1 MTDADSRPPTAG
13 PAPRVG
19 AGRVEDEFPE
29 PQAPVESGSYWQ
41 GDLPEA
47 DAAPPPRK
55 RVASS
60 LRSLIEWVAVAVGA
74 LAVALLIKAFLLQAF
89 FIPSTSMHDT
99 LAVNDRVLVNKLS
112 YVIGEVDRG
121 DIIVFDKPE
130 QAGGTIDDFIKR
142 VIALPGETIT
152 FVGGEVFIDGQRLQE
167 PYIDGAATNH
177 GSVAIDAEGCI
188 NQPAP
193 DTCTLAEGYFFVM
206 GDNRG
211 NSTDSRHFG
220 PIPEDT
226 IVGRAFLKV
235 WPLGD
240 IGFL

>member
-1 MTDADSRPPTAG
+1 MTDADSRPQTAG

-19 AGRVEDEFPE
+19 AGRVEHDVPQPAAPE
-29 PQAPVESGSYWQ
+29 ESGSYWQ

-47 DAAPPPRK
+47 DTEPPARK
-55 RVASS
+55 RVDSS

-89 FIPSTSMHDT
+89 FIPSASMHDT

-112 YVIGEVDRG
+112 YAIGEVDRG
-121 DIIVFDKPE
+121 DIIVFDRPE
-130 QAGGTIDDFIKR
+130 RAGGPIDDFIKR
-142 VIALPGETIT
+142 VVALPGETIT
-152 FVGGEVFIDGQRLQE
+152 FVGGEVFINGQRLQE
-167 PYIDGAATNH
+167 PYVDGASTEH
-177 GSVAIDAEGCI
+177 RSSAIIGEGCV
-188 NQPAP
+188 NEPAP

-206 GDNRG
+206 GDNRS
-211 NSTDSRHFG
+211 NSTDSRDFG

>member
-1 MTDADSRPPTAG
+1 MTDADSRPPIAG

-19 AGRVEDEFPE
+19 AGRVEDEFPQPAE
-29 PQAPVESGSYWQ
+29 PPTPAGSYWQ
-41 GDLPEA
+41 GDLPEPG
-47 DAAPPPRK
+47 DAPRK
-55 RVASS
+55 RFDSS

-89 FIPSTSMHDT
+89 FIPSASMDDT

-112 YVIGEVDRG
+112 YVFGDVERG
-121 DIIVFDKPE
+121 DIIVFDRPE
-130 QAGGTIDDFIKR
+130 RAGGNIEDFIKR
-142 VIALPGETIT
+142 VIALPGETVT

-167 PYIDGAATNH
+167 PYVDGAMTNPDA
-177 GSVAIDAEGCI
+177 GSIVSEGCV
-188 NQPAP
+188 NVPAP
-193 DTCTLAEGYFFVM
+193 DTCTLAAGWLFVM
-206 GDNRG
+206 GDNRD
-211 NSTDSRHFG
+211 NSTDSRVFG
-220 PIPEDT
+220 PIEEDT